1 MELKLLLSHLKH
13 TYLKDYDKLP
23 IIIEKH
29 FSHAQEY
36 KLLRVLMDHKIVV
49 GWNIVD
55 IKGIPPSMCIHRIL
69 IEEKREPIR
78 EAQCRLNPPMMEA

>member
-1 MELKLLLSHLKH
+1 
-13 TYLKDYDKLP
+13 
-23 IIIEKH
+23 
-29 FSHAQEY
+29 
-36 KLLRVLMDHKIVV
+36 MDHKIVV